1 MTRPRLIVLALVV
14 VAAATAVWWFSTA
27 DGRNGGVI
35 QLSGNIEATE
45 TDLSFKVRGTIIN
58 LPVIEGSSVER
69 GAVIAALEDHDLRQQ
84 AALADAS
91 LKVAQA
97 KLNELLAGSRPQE
110 IKAAL
115 EQLNQ
120 AESDLDRARKDFERV
135 KILYEQQL
143 APASSMDNAEAAYHI
158 AEAAATRARQ
168 LYELVKEGPRQEEIA
183 SARALVEQARQNLEL
198 AKVQVGYATL
208 MAPISGVVLVKST
221 EVGEVVSPG
230 TPVVTLGDIDHVWLR
245 AYVSEA
251 DLGRITWGQGVEVTT
266 DAFPGKRYHGTI
278 GYIASEA
285 EFTPK
290 SVQTQKERVTLVYR
304 IKVNLDNP
312 NRELKPG
319 MPADGVIH
327 PVPPVPAADGHR

>member
-1 MTRPRLIVLALVV
+1 MTRPRLILLALVV
-14 VAAATAVWWFSTA
+14 IAAATAGWWFFTA
-27 DGRNGGVI
+27 NGRNSGVI
-35 QLSGNIEATE
+35 RLSGNIEATE
-45 TDLSFKVRGTIIN
+45 TDVSFKVRGTVAQ
-58 LPVIEGSSVER
+58 LLVDEGMWVEK
-69 GAVIAALEDHDLRQQ
+69 GALITRLEDHDLVQ
-84 AALADAS
+84 AVAVAEAS
-91 LKVAQA
+91 LQVAQA

-110 IKAAL
+110 IKASL

-120 AESDLDRARKDFERV
+120 AESDLDRSHKEFDRV
-135 KILYEQQL
+135 KTLYDQQL

-158 AEAAATRARQ
+158 AAAAATRARQ
-168 LYELVKEGPRQEEIA
+168 LYELVKEGPRKEEIA
-183 SARALVEQARQNLEL
+183 SARASVDQARQNLEL

-208 MAPISGVVLVKST
+208 TAPTAGVVLIKSA

-230 TPVVTLGDIDHVWLR
+230 TPVITLGDIDHVWLR
-245 AYVSEA
+245 AYVNET
-251 DLGRITWGQGVEVTT
+251 DLGRVTWGQAVDVTT
-266 DAFPGKRYHGTI
+266 DTFPGKRYHGTI
-278 GYIASEA
+278 GFISSEA

-327 PVPPVPAADGHR
+327 VQPAVAHR

>member
-1 MTRPRLIVLALVV
+1 MKTKRLRLILIALVV
-14 VAAATAVWWFSTA
+14 IIAATAVWWFSAA
-27 DGRNGGVI
+27 DGRNGGI
-35 QLSGNIEATE
+35 IRLSGTIEATE
-45 TDLSFKVRGTIIN
+45 TDLSFKVRGTIID
-58 LPVIEGSSVER
+58 LPVIEGSSAER
-69 GAVIAALEDHDLRQQ
+69 GAVIAKLEDHDLRQQ
-84 AALADAS
+84 AALAEAA
-91 LKVAQA
+91 LNVAQA

-120 AESDLDRARKDFERV
+120 AESDLDRSRKDFERV
-135 KILYEQQL
+135 KVLYEQQL

-158 AEAAATRARQ
+158 ADAAATRARQ

-183 SARALVEQARQNLEL
+183 SAQASVDQARQTVKL
-198 AKVQVGYATL
+198 AKVQMGYATL
-208 MAPISGVVLVKST
+208 TAPVSGVVLVKSA

-245 AYVSEA
+245 AYVNET
-251 DLGRITWGQGVEVTT
+251 DLGRVTWGQAVEVTT
-266 DAFPGKRYHGTI
+266 DTFPDKRYHGTI

-304 IKVNLDNP
+304 IKVNLENP
-312 NRELKPG
+312 KRELKPG

-327 PVPPVPAADGHR
+327 PASAAEGRR